1 MGRRK
6 KYVIEGLRI
15 ESVGDKG
22 VGVARHNGK
31 VVFVEGGVPGD
42 LADVLVFKSRRDYAM
57 ARYQRLLEPS
67 PLRAKPFC
75 RHFDY
80 CGGCKWQHVQY
91 RAQLDFKQKVVED
104 ALSRIAHLQADT
116 VHPIMASSQQ
126 QFYRNKLEF
135 TFSELRWLTPEEI
148 EKGEE
153 LTDRRGLGFH
163 VPGAFDK
170 VLDIENCWLQ
180 DSLQDR
186 IRNSIREYAFEND
199 LTFFHIR
206 EQRGWLRNLLTR
218 NTLGG
223 EWMVIL
229 SVFYEDEP
237 AMQAIMDFL
246 HEKFPEIDTLIAV
259 VNPKKNDTL
268 YDLEFKTYYG
278 SGYITEELDNV
289 KYRIGPLTFFQTNPA
304 QARAMYQ
311 RVREMAALKSSD
323 RVFDLYT
330 GTGSIALYLADAC
343 ASVTGIE
350 SIPEA
355 VLHARN
361 NAKLNGIDNCTFLA
375 GDMKELFSESFFA
388 EHGAPDVVI
397 TDPPRAGMHEK
408 VCRQLL
414 HSGARRIIYVSC
426 NPATQARD
434 LAILAE
440 KYRLREIQA
449 VDMFPHTYHV
459 ENIALLERNDHRPS

>member
-6 KYVIEGLRI
+6 KYIIEGLRI
-15 ESVGDKG
+15 ESTGDKG

-67 PLRAKPFC
+67 PLRDRPFC
-75 RHFDY
+75 KHFEY
-80 CGGCKWQHVQY
+80 CGGCRWQHVQY
-91 RAQLDFKQKVVED
+91 GAQLDFKQKVVED
-104 ALSRIAHLQADT
+104 AIARIARLEAET
-116 VHPIMASSQQ
+116 VHPIMASPQQ
-126 QFYRNKLEF
+126 RFYRNKLEF

-148 EKGEE
+148 EKDEVPE
-153 LTDRRGLGFH
+153 DRRGLGFH

-170 VLDIENCWLQ
+170 VLDVEECWLQ
-180 DSLQDR
+180 DALQDR
-186 IRNSIREYAFEND
+186 IRNSIRAYAFD
-199 LTFFHIR
+199 KGLPFFHIR

-218 NTLGG
+218 NTMNG
-223 EWMVIL
+223 EWMLIL
-229 SVFYEDEP
+229 SVFFEDEP

-246 HEKFPEIDTLIAV
+246 HEKFPEIDTLIGV

-268 YDLEFKTYYG
+268 YDLEFRTYYG
-278 SGYITEELDNV
+278 KGYITEQLDKV

-304 QARAMYQ
+304 QAIQMYR
-311 RVREMAALKSSD
+311 RVKEMAGLKPSD
-323 RVFDLYT
+323 RVFDLYS

-343 ASVTGIE
+343 AAVLGIE

-355 VLHARN
+355 VLHARK
-361 NAKLNGIDNCTFLA
+361 NAELNGIDNCTFLA
-375 GDMKELFSESFFA
+375 GDMKELFGESFFA
-388 EHGAPDVVI
+388 AHGSPDVVI

-434 LAILAE
+434 LAILAG
-440 KYRLREIQA
+440 KYRLSEIQA
-449 VDMFPHTYHV
+449 IDMFPHTYHV
-459 ENIALLERNDHRPS
+459 ENIALLELRDHQPN

>member
-22 VGVARHNGK
+22 VGIARHDGK

-57 ARYQRLLEPS
+57 ARYRQLLEPS

-91 RAQLDFKQKVVED
+91 RAQLDFKQKVVDD
-104 ALSRIAHLQADT
+104 ALARIARLEAEK
-116 VHPIMASSQQ
+116 VHPIMASPQQ

-153 LTDRRGLGFH
+153 LDDRRGVGFH

-170 VLDIENCWLQ
+170 VLDIEKCWLQ
-180 DSLQDR
+180 DPLQDR
-186 IRNSIREYAFEND
+186 IRKSIRAYAFEND
-199 LTFFHIR
+199 LTFFHLR
-206 EQRGWLRNLLTR
+206 EQRGWLRNLITR
-218 NTLGG
+218 NTLDG

-229 SVFYEDEP
+229 SVFYEDEA

-246 HEKFPEIDTLIAV
+246 HENFPEINTLLGV

-268 YDLEFKTYYG
+268 YDLEFRTYYG
-278 SGYITEELDNV
+278 SGYITEQLGKV
-289 KYRIGPLTFFQTNPA
+289 RYRIGPLTFFQTNPS
-304 QARAMYQ
+304 QAGRLYD
-311 RVREMAALKSSD
+311 RIREMADLRASD
-323 RVFDLYT
+323 RVFDLYA

-343 ASVTGIE
+343 QTVVGIE
-350 SIPEA
+350 SVPEA
-355 VLHARN
+355 VQHAGD
-361 NAKLNGIDNCTFLA
+361 NARLNGIENCTFLA
-375 GDMKELFSESFFA
+375 GDMKDLFSESFFA
-388 EHGAPDVVI
+388 EHGTPDVVV

-414 HSGARRIIYVSC
+414 HSGARKIVYVSC

-440 KYRLREIQA
+440 KYRLSEIQA

-459 ENIALLERNDHRPS
+459 ENIALLELIDHQPN